1 LRGGIAGR
9 FFSPPGRR
17 DKPRILGSLEKSS
30 FLKRGN
36 NAHATNRT
44 IKSRRGQFSR
54 RLFVVFEQL
63 FRHSKRRRRCA
74 ALIAKKYNS
83 TLYVDKRDLMM
94 TDIIASAE
102 RKRGSGVKMVYD
114 LLRDEILDL
123 VLPPGSP
130 IDEVQLAER
139 FKMSRTPIREALVR
153 LSGEGLIDTLPNRST
168 MVSNID
174 FLNMHTYFDALVLM
188 YRVTTQ
194 LAAQYHRPEDL
205 AGIRAHNAEFAIAV
219 EEQDALAMI
228 STNAALHLS
237 IAEAGRNPYFTSLFK
252 RLLDEGRRIL
262 RLYYQSYD
270 DRLPKR
276 FVDDHEEMI
285 AAIAARDIALSER
298 LAREHAE
305 QIVRQVQKL
314 LVRNERLEIN
324 L

>member
-1 LRGGIAGR
+1 
-9 FFSPPGRR
+9 
-17 DKPRILGSLEKSS
+17 
-30 FLKRGN
+30 
-36 NAHATNRT
+36 
-44 IKSRRGQFSR
+44 
-54 RLFVVFEQL
+54 
-63 FRHSKRRRRCA
+63 
-74 ALIAKKYNS
+74 
-83 TLYVDKRDLMM
+83 M
-94 TDIIASAE
+94 TDTENNPVNE

-174 FLNMHTYFDALVLM
+174 FLNMHTFFDALALM

-194 LAAQYHRPEDL
+194 LAARYHRPEDIEV
-205 AGIRAHNAEFAIAV
+205 IRAHQADFAAAV
-219 EEQDALAMI
+219 SAQDALAMI
-228 STNAALHLS
+228 ASNAAFHLA
-237 IAEAGRNPYFTSLFK
+237 IAEAGRNPYFTGLFR

-270 DRLPKR
+270 DRLPQR
-276 FVDDHEEMI
+276 FVDEHDEI
-285 AAIAARDIALSER
+285 IDAIVARNLELSER

-305 QIVRQVQKL
+305 QIIRQVQKL
-314 LVRNERLEIN
+314 LVRDERLEIH